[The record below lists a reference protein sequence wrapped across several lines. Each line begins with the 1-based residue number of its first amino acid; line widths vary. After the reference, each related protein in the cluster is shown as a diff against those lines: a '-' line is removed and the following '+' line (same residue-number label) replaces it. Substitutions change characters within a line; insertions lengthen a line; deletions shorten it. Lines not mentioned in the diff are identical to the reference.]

1 MGWFNNVVLAIKNP
15 RLSYAV
21 KTSKK
26 AMRLYREEN
35 VFDTKSLTELLSDS
49 FTYTGNKPN
58 TVLVKSRKTG
68 TAVPVSIN
76 LKTEKYGRGVVENY
90 SFYDESG
97 KLVGKKDFRMENHP
111 KFGKQMYPGGMENL
125 SNGELI
131 GLGIRADQIQIERA
145 LENGITKISRE
156 SAAQATLFH
165 AKMGFLPKEG
175 ELIEVSTYKEALKY
189 IEDYAKQSPD
199 INISNFRPIIIKKDG
214 RFFIDLN
221 KTQAYANVKEI
232 KQRLKNSGS
241 YKADF
246 KQALGTELELSGAEL
261 QQWKKFIERQPL
273 TTSLNFE
280 FPKY

>member
-97 KLVGKKDFRMENHP
+97 
-111 KFGKQMYPGGMENL
+111 
-125 SNGELI
+125 S
-131 GLGIRADQIQIERA
+131 
-145 LENGITKISRE
+145 
-156 SAAQATLFH
+156 
-165 AKMGFLPKEG
+165 
-175 ELIEVSTYKEALKY
+175 
-189 IEDYAKQSPD
+189 
-199 INISNFRPIIIKKDG
+199 
-214 RFFIDLN
+214 
-221 KTQAYANVKEI
+221 
-232 KQRLKNSGS
+232 
-241 YKADF
+241 
-246 KQALGTELELSGAEL
+246 
-261 QQWKKFIERQPL
+261 W
-273 TTSLNFE
+273 
-280 FPKY
+280 

>member
-68 TAVPVSIN
+68 TAIPVSIN

>member
-189 IEDYAKQSPD
+189 MEDYAKQSPD